1 MAGLTF
7 NTKQRAQPVW
17 PAPDTSFEPYFDS
30 AQSWATKTF
39 CPGFNGD
46 AAGTSIKIPQTSYT
60 EALQYY
66 DKDGT
71 ASTAGSW
78 NGGLAITEVHADS
91 DYWLG
96 FYMDNTDQML
106 YIATLDHG
114 TEPDSICFSKINAAG
129 TLTQIGKTAI
139 NNASLNGLNHT
150 TAYTSS
156 LYRKGGDGSGDF
168 AIRHSY
174 TQSGG
179 SAAGVPSRGTIMTI
193 AASNAALSYADMMP
207 SAYGSNYGFLR
218 TPIGPTDNG
227 IIGGPFY
234 GPRHAGES
242 LWYGSLM
249 NQNNGKGYY
258 SVFFQ
263 GAALPQSPIGAS
275 TFYAIRW
282 REGYIHMNYGQHY
295 GPVYYKEADMHNYM
309 DEMAVFYG
317 IL

>member
-7 NTKQRAQPVW
+7 NTKKRAQPQW

-30 AQSWATKTF
+30 GQSWATHTY

-46 AAGTSIKIPQTSYT
+46 AAGTSIRIPQTSYT
-60 EALQYY
+60 AALQYY

-91 DYWLG
+91 DYWVG
-96 FYMDNTDQML
+96 WYMDNTDQML
-106 YIATLDHG
+106 YIVTLDHG
-114 TEPDSICFSKINAAG
+114 TEPDSLCFSKINAAG
-129 TLTQIGKTAI
+129 TLTQIGKTAL
-139 NNASLNGLNHT
+139 NNASMNSLNST
-150 TAYTSS
+150 TSYASP

-168 AIRHSY
+168 AIRFSY

-179 SAAGVPSRGTIMTI
+179 SAQAAPQRGSIITI

-207 SAYGSNYGFLR
+207 STYGSSYASIR
-218 TPIGPTDNG
+218 SPIGPTANG

-234 GPRHAGES
+234 GPQVNTQA
-242 LWYGSLM
+242 WYGSLL

-258 SVFFQ
+258 QLFFE
-263 GAALPQSPIGAS
+263 GARIPQMAGGAS
-275 TFYAIRW
+275 SFYFIRW
-282 REGYIHMNYGQHY
+282 REGYIHMNWGQHY
-295 GPVYYKEADMHNYM
+295 GPVYYKEADLHNYL
-309 DEMAVFYG
+309 DEVAVFYG

>member
-7 NTKQRAQPVW
+7 NTKKRAQPEF

-30 AQSWATKTF
+30 GQSWATKTF

-46 AAGTSIKIPQTSYT
+46 AAGTSIRIPQTSYT

-66 DKDGT
+66 DKNGT

-91 DYWLG
+91 DYWIG
-96 FYMDNTDQML
+96 FFMDNTDQML

-114 TEPDSICFSKINAAG
+114 TEPDSVCFAKINAAG
-129 TLTQIGKTAI
+129 TLTQIGKTAL
-139 NNASLNGLNHT
+139 NNASLNSMNHT
-150 TAYTSS
+150 GGYQGP

-168 AIRHSY
+168 AMRHAY
-174 TQSGG
+174 TASGG
-179 SAAGVPSRGTIMTI
+179 AAAGVPQRGSIITI
-193 AASNAALSYADMMP
+193 AASNAALSYEDMMP
-207 SAYGSNYGFLR
+207 SAYGSNYAFTR
-218 TPIGPTDNG
+218 TAFGPTANG
-227 IIGGPFY
+227 IIGGPYYGPNAGHYAFY
-234 GPRHAGES
+234 GSIA
-242 LWYGSLM
+242 
-249 NQNNGKGYY
+249 NTINGKGYY
-258 SVFFQ
+258 
-263 GAALPQSPIGAS
+263 AAYFAGTEQQKWASGAS
-275 TFYAIRW
+275 TTYWIRW

-295 GPVYYKEADMHNYM
+295 GPVYYKEADVHNYM